1 MIKVKNINNAIIEVC
16 KKLHHSGTEV
26 APRGFKTKELQNCFI
41 EMDGN
46 ESPIITLPERKLS
59 RSYLEA
65 ELVWYKSGD
74 PKIDYIKKYSTFW
87 EGLTDENET
96 INSNYGKLAII
107 DKYSGMSQLDWC
119 IDQLREDSF
128 TRQAIINYN
137 QPQHKY
143 KNNKDFVCTIAQQF
157 ILNSDNKLDC
167 LVMMRSNDLIY
178 GFSYDVPW
186 FNYLHKL
193 VAEKTHLEVGKY
205 RHFATSM
212 HVYKRHFDMVEKIA
226 LKY

>member
-1 MIKVKNINNAIIEVC
+1 MIKTNNINEAVVEIC
-16 KKLHHSGTEV
+16 KKLNHSAHEV
-26 APRGFKTKELQNCFI
+26 APRGYKTKEIQNCFV
-41 EMDGN
+41 EFNAD

-59 RSYLEA
+59 TKYLEA
-65 ELVWYKSGD
+65 ELEWYKSGD
-74 PKIDYIKKYSTFW
+74 PKITYIKKYSTFW

-119 IDQLREDSF
+119 IHHLKEDTY

-137 QPQHKY
+137 QPHHKY
-143 KNNKDFVCTIAQQF
+143 INNKDFVCTIAQQF
-157 ILNSDNKLDC
+157 ILSPEKKLDC

-193 VAEKTHLEVGKY
+193 VAEKVHLEVGKY

-212 HVYKRHFDMVEKIA
+212 HVYQRHFDMVENIA
-226 LKY
+226 NKY

>member
-1 MIKVKNINNAIIEVC
+1 MIKVKNIDNAIIEVC

-107 DKYSGMSQLDWC
+107 DK
-119 IDQLREDSF
+119 
-128 TRQAIINYN
+128 
-137 QPQHKY
+137 
-143 KNNKDFVCTIAQQF
+143 
-157 ILNSDNKLDC
+157 
-167 LVMMRSNDLIY
+167 
-178 GFSYDVPW
+178 
-186 FNYLHKL
+186 
-193 VAEKTHLEVGKY
+193 
-205 RHFATSM
+205 
-212 HVYKRHFDMVEKIA
+212 
-226 LKY
+226 